1 MDFEIIKITQVHEY
15 FMVVLNIDVYHVR
28 LVNNM

>member
-28 LVNNM
+28 FS